1 MRISDWSSD
10 VCSSDLR
17 HRGIRYAVGRCLGDV
32 RVFNH
37 RRRQCPAAW
46 PPVHASAPSGGCG
59 MNVLWYLIPIS
70 LALGGLG
77 LALFFWAL
85 KSGQYEDVSVAAERI
100 LKVRKGGGE
109 GKWGS
114 VRVDTG

>member
-46 PPVHASAPSGGCG
+46 PPVHASATSGGCG

-85 KSGQYEDVSVAAERI
+85 KSGQYEDISGAAERI
-100 LKVRKGGGE
+100 LNRSEERRE
-109 GKWGS
+109 GKEC
-114 VRVDTG
+114 VITCI